1 MDSELIIPTE
11 IPWNIIKGKELEELL
26 YWLFDEMGAK
36 DIEWRIGGQGNGTSD
51 GGRDLELSFYV
62 SSDNGEL
69 TKQKW
74 WVEAKGRT
82 STVEPIEVQKAI
94 YNIINKNDVD
104 VLVIATNSH
113 FSNPTRD
120 WVKEWQ
126 LNNQK
131 PKINLWEQTELEN
144 LCSKNPLSVIRLF
157 SKALSL
163 QGQLEVIRTKFWN
176 YSILS
181 DKPTLSKIWQNR
193 IKLKISPQSL
203 LALVASEINNG
214 NINQRS
220 WGMYAENDLLIET
233 ISNGLINFLYL
244 VFRAD
249 ETGTKQEPIIK
260 SLSYLILITCKKLG
274 KDETFNILTNLW
286 NVTDREYP
294 KEIQTIILEPII
306 NQLQLELSDVCIND
320 CNRVIQDKIEFT
332 EDEIEQFWYRTKI
345 QENEIEEDKDIL
357 RIESHTEPCKIGFNL
372 SCEKSCP
379 LVSEDKPHLNL
390 KNFIDT
396 IYEIINFRSNQFEN
410 I

>member
-1 MDSELIIPTE
+1 LDSELIIPTE

-62 SSDNGEL
+62 SSANGEL
-69 TKQKW
+69 IKQKW
-74 WVEAKGRT
+74 WIEAKGRI

-126 LNNQK
+126 LNNPK

-181 DKPTLSKIWQNR
+181 DKPTLIKIWQNR
-193 IKLKISPQSL
+193 NKLKISHQSL

-220 WGMYAENDLLIET
+220 WGIYAENDLLIET
-233 ISNGLINFLYL
+233 ISN
-244 VFRAD
+244 
-249 ETGTKQEPIIK
+249 
-260 SLSYLILITCKKLG
+260 
-274 KDETFNILTNLW
+274 
-286 NVTDREYP
+286 
-294 KEIQTIILEPII
+294 
-306 NQLQLELSDVCIND
+306 
-320 CNRVIQDKIEFT
+320 
-332 EDEIEQFWYRTKI
+332 
-345 QENEIEEDKDIL
+345 
-357 RIESHTEPCKIGFNL
+357 
-372 SCEKSCP
+372 EKG
-379 LVSEDKPHLNL
+379 DMYN
-390 KNFIDT
+390 
-396 IYEIINFRSNQFEN
+396 
-410 I
+410 

>member
-11 IPWNIIKGKELEELL
+11 IPWDIIKGKELEELL

-36 DIEWRIGGQGNGTSD
+36 DIEWRIGGKGNGTSD

-62 SSDNGEL
+62 SSPNGEL

-74 WVEAKGRT
+74 WIEAKGRT
-82 STVEPIEVQKAI
+82 STVEPIEVHKAI
-94 YNIINKNDVD
+94 YNISNKKDIDVM
-104 VLVIATNSH
+104 VIATNSY

-126 LNNQK
+126 QNNPK

-181 DKPTLSKIWQNR
+181 DKPTLTKIWQNWNN
-193 IKLKISPQSL
+193 LTISPQSL
-203 LALVASEINNG
+203 LALIASEINNG

-220 WGMYAENDLLIET
+220 WGIRVDNDLLLET

-260 SLSYLILITCKKLG
+260 SLSYLILISCQKLG
-274 KDETFNILTNLW
+274 KDETLNILTNIW
-286 NVTDREYP
+286 NTTDIEYP
-294 KEIQTIILEPII
+294 KELQAIILEPII
-306 NQLQLELSDVCIND
+306 KQLQLELSDVCIND
-320 CNRVIQDKIEFT
+320 CNRVMQDKIEFT

-345 QENEIEEDKDIL
+345 QENEIEEDKNIL
-357 RIESHTEPCKIGFNL
+357 RIESHTELCKIGFNL

-396 IYEIINFRSNQFEN
+396 ISEVINFRSNQFEN

>member
-11 IPWNIIKGKELEELL
+11 IPWDIIKGKELEELL

-36 DIEWRIGGQGNGTSD
+36 DIEWRIGGQGNGASD

-62 SSDNGEL
+62 SSTNGEL

-74 WVEAKGRT
+74 WIEAKGRT

-94 YNIINKNDVD
+94 YNIINKNDVY

-113 FSNPTRD
+113 FSNQTRD

-126 LNNQK
+126 QNNPK

-193 IKLKISPQSL
+193 TKLKISPQSL
-203 LALVASEINNG
+203 LALIASEINNG

-220 WGMYAENDLLIET
+220 WGMYVENDLLIET

-260 SLSYLILITCKKLG
+260 SLSYLILISCRKLG
-274 KDETFNILTNLW
+274 KDETLNILTNIW

-320 CNRVIQDKIEFT
+320 CNRVIQDKIEFS
-332 EDEIEQFWYRTKI
+332 EDEIEQYWCRTKV
-345 QENEIEEDKDIL
+345 QENAIEENKDIL
-357 RIESHTEPCKIGFNL
+357 RIETHTEQCKIGFNL
-372 SCEKSCP
+372 SSEKGCP
-379 LVSEDKPHLNL
+379 LVNDDNPHLNL

-396 IYEIINFRSNQFEN
+396 ISDVINFRSNQVEK